1 MIYFQVFVAFYNQ
14 VLILFKKLKLLIL
27 IILKILYFINKY
39 GLWNIVDRSYSSFAS
54 ISLSRL
60 LTVKVI
66 IVSIRQTWKRIFRN
80 YNFLF
85 LIVFII
91 QTDRTFYLIIIFQK
105 SINILIVLLKSWCWL
120 GYWIWIKPFLIVIYL
135 WSRV

>member
-1 MIYFQVFVAFYNQ
+1 MIYFHVLVAFYNQ

-60 LTVKVI
+60 LTFKVF
-66 IVSIRQTWKRIFRN
+66 IVSIRQAWKRLFRN